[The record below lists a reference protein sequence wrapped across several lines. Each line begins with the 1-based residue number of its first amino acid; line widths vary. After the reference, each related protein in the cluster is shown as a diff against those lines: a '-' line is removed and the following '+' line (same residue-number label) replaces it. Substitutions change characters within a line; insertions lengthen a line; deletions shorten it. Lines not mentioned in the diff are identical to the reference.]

1 MVTDCTIRYE
11 QELTEWEEAV
21 EEVEQGCDQ
30 KLKLVCNF
38 AVKIAKILSVAK
50 IKFTSSSLTVKK

>member
-21 EEVEQGCDQ
+21 EEVEQDCDQ
-30 KLKLVCNF
+30 KLKLVYNF
-38 AVKIAKILSVAK
+38 AVITFAMFQLPVEK
-50 IKFTSSSLTVKK
+50 